1 MRAQRAELKSRR
13 DHTRVAPGKRSAARG
28 FGRKMISS
36 LFSFSVSA
44 SSRRAET
51 EKEKRQAV
59 FVVLDPGRPSLRSV
73 ALGYHQ
79 AAPLGLRKGEPVVTA
94 DAGRPPICFQSLL
107 AQRGCTQSLAHRM
120 QLDV

>member
-1 MRAQRAELKSRR
+1 
-13 DHTRVAPGKRSAARG
+13 
-28 FGRKMISS
+28 MISS

-107 AQRGCTQSLAHRM
+107 AQRGCTPRSTKRPSSLFQRHSRSRQFLWA
-120 QLDV
+120 QVSFAKFSS